1 MGLSPV
7 HSVRAAAPFLR
18 SSAARRTAACL
29 MLLLVLAGCRS
40 WPWKPGPVS
49 PSVATCRDLS
59 RQGLAAIEQGQWDH
73 AERCLS
79 GAVTSCPVDVEARR
93 HYAETLLKRG
103 ASAEALVQLDEAMRL
118 SSHDASLAVRS
129 GEIYL
134 SLGEL
139 DSAQQRAQRAL
150 SMDSTLA
157 GAWALRGRITAAR
170 GDTRQALSDFQ
181 RALGLHPDD
190 RALLYETAQA
200 YRKLERPDRALVCLQ
215 ALVETYSTGAEPR
228 EVFVEQAQLLAETA
242 RPGDAAAM
250 LEQAL
255 KRGAPTADL
264 HFQLAHAYLAAGQAR
279 RASTAAQS
287 GLALAPDDPR
297 GRELMARLALAGE
310 GPLRR

>member
-1 MGLSPV
+1 MGLSSF
-7 HSVRAAAPFLR
+7 HS
-18 SSAARRTAACL
+18 ARLACL
-29 MLLLVLAGCRS
+29 MLLVALSGCRS

-59 RQGLAAIEQGQWDH
+59 RQGLAAIEQEHWEQ
-73 AERCLS
+73 AERYLS
-79 GAVTSCPVDVEARR
+79 GAVASCPVDVEARR
-93 HYAETLLKRG
+93 HYAETLHRRG
-103 ASAEALVQLDEAMRL
+103 ASAEALVQLEEAMRL

-139 DSAQQRAQRAL
+139 ESAQQRADRAL
-150 SMDSTLA
+150 SMDPALA
-157 GAWALRGRITAAR
+157 DTWALRGRITAAR

-215 ALVETYSTGAEPR
+215 ALAETYSTGAEPR
-228 EVFVEQAQLLAETA
+228 EIFVEQAQLLAEIA
-242 RPGDAAAM
+242 RPSDAAAM
-250 LEQAL
+250 LELAL
-255 KRGAPTADL
+255 KRGAQTADL
-264 HFQLAHAYLAAGQAR
+264 HFQLAHAYLAAGQSR
-279 RASTAAQS
+279 RASTATQA

-297 GRELMARLALAGE
+297 GRELLARLATHNDRV
-310 GPLRR
+310 LR